1 MSKRFCE
8 SFAIHLMCGRGNE
21 CQDFW
26 KSFISLFSVCNVEF
40 TDACRTGSVEEAENL
55 KAALS
60 LDEVKK
66 IVNQHSSQESLFFR
80 YLTSFF
86 FLTEQVDAICL
97 ENSCEWEL
105 LSRKLE
111 IINGQMLYFSQ
122 KDPYLCYI

>member
-1 MSKRFCE
+1 
-8 SFAIHLMCGRGNE
+8 MCGRGNE
-21 CQDFW
+21 YQDFW
-26 KSFISLFSVCNVEF
+26 KSFNSLFSVCNVEF

-86 FLTEQVDAICL
+86 CPIAHTSTDLHPSLGFLSTTEVG
-97 ENSCEWEL
+97 
-105 LSRKLE
+105 SRNLRPFPS
-111 IINGQMLYFSQ
+111 M
-122 KDPYLCYI
+122 